1 MSNLLNLFEKL
12 SPEGQITL
20 FFVMIPL
27 SFWVIRACLESQK
40 NLSSERQLLSRI
52 KPLAKLPDEDTVLE
66 LADIDKFH
74 EAFKS
79 VPASSLVRRITLAV
93 LGARVINAPDLE
105 AIMGLLFSKE
115 AGRLGAVRNAPNLL
129 MLAGL
134 LGTVF
139 GLAGSVGGLSSQI
152 ATSLQQG
159 DSQALAGGL
168 VQTLGQMQGAFGAT
182 LWGILLSLISS
193 LLLGWVSSE
202 RNKFASEVQD
212 FALVELV
219 PAVFPRS
226 SEAQFERQMRLIK
239 NTGGVIS
246 QFDTTLQTTV
256 TKFDGMLGT
265 TGQKVT
271 DSLTQLG
278 DVTSNMRQ
286 SLQEVLTGVDKL
298 GSQLSDGAQ
307 SLAAAQD
314 GSARTF
320 REAAE
325 NLRQGLA
332 GQAKEIS
339 KLEKS
344 FEANSTR
351 ILEGIGEVAS
361 RLDNTVGIFRDEGK
375 SQLERSIAERN
386 HLDSRFETLARLLLK
401 ELERR
406 NPPPNP
412 PTGG

>member
-1 MSNLLNLFEKL
+1 VPVSRVKKIFHQN
-12 SPEGQITL
+12 
-20 FFVMIPL
+20 V
-27 SFWVIRACLESQK
+27 SFSQK
-40 NLSSERQLLSRI
+40 SNPSPNSQTKTPFS
-52 KPLAKLPDEDTVLE
+52 
-66 LADIDKFH
+66 
-74 EAFKS
+74 
-79 VPASSLVRRITLAV
+79 ASSLVLRITLAV

-314 GSARTF
+314 GSARMF

-332 GQAKEIS
+332 GQAKEIN

-386 HLDSRFETLARLLLK
+386 HLDGRFETLARLLLK